1 MFQYTPGRPSVA
13 RIRGRADAP
22 KSSKK
27 RTCEIESEGVARKRQ
42 RKATVADIPK
52 GKSAPPP
59 KKKQKV
65 TNLTDPVLLL
75 RERIRKYGLQSGSY
89 VQIANNE
96 GELWF
101 MRVVNGNVLDPDG
114 DDPALVSAIWCEA
127 NCIIRLST
135 RYNKPVQCE
144 IKTIIDSGPMT
155 KFKALIAKRNAHEK

>member
-75 RERIRKYGLQSGSY
+75 RELPPPFILPPAHLKKQLVVTANTLRIVRSRAHWHVAVTRRRRSIFGTA
-89 VQIANNE
+89 ANDFAMLRQNE
-96 GELWF
+96 F
-101 MRVVNGNVLDPDG
+101 V
-114 DDPALVSAIWCEA
+114 
-127 NCIIRLST
+127 
-135 RYNKPVQCE
+135 Y
-144 IKTIIDSGPMT
+144 
-155 KFKALIAKRNAHEK
+155 